1 MKLNGV
7 LIFRITDFRRY
18 FDFPSFW
25 SEKDEFFQLVKPY
38 DILDDFFFDTELEK
52 NYCAVLFRCLR
63 RYDNLWT
70 EIRSAGTKSVFVTYV
85 SDNCR
90 QRMHEPFIHE
100 LTESQI
106 RCYRLIESKS
116 RDRYVALGLF
126 SLYMMLGYMPDE
138 TEVYSALDV
147 IGGMEVGLGD
157 SVVPLREDMAL
168 VSYEEWETPEYP
180 LMIKTFVNKG
190 SSDIEISF
198 DKNARR
204 DCVMLKPGECVNCI
218 FHENK
223 CYRILKRKDTKGG
236 FDFRLQYNDRTRKT
250 DLQIKKILS
259 GETRNIEDV
268 VSFYADNSGYVI
280 VKSDGSYESRH
291 DGIAMTLDQ
300 VRQYNADGFLAVSR
314 EIANNSTT
322 IITVNKIITI

>member
-1 MKLNGV
+1 
-7 LIFRITDFRRY
+7 
-18 FDFPSFW
+18 
-25 SEKDEFFQLVKPY
+25 
-38 DILDDFFFDTELEK
+38 
-52 NYCAVLFRCLR
+52 
-63 RYDNLWT
+63 
-70 EIRSAGTKSVFVTYV
+70 
-85 SDNCR
+85 
-90 QRMHEPFIHE
+90 MHEPFIHE

-106 RCYRLIESKS
+106 QCYRLIESKS

-157 SVVPLREDMAL
+157 SVVPLRED
-168 VSYEEWETPEYP
+168 
-180 LMIKTFVNKG
+180 

-268 VSFYADNSGYVI
+268 VSFYAENSGYVL
-280 VKSDGSYESRH
+280 VKSDGSYHLHKLVTMEK
-291 DGIAMTLDQ
+291 
-300 VRQYNADGFLAVSR
+300 FLRSLQKEYILTVSR
-314 EIANNSTT
+314 DKNGIIRVVTT
-322 IITVNKIITI
+322 ENIY

>member
-1 MKLNGV
+1 
-7 LIFRITDFRRY
+7 
-18 FDFPSFW
+18 
-25 SEKDEFFQLVKPY
+25 
-38 DILDDFFFDTELEK
+38 
-52 NYCAVLFRCLR
+52 
-63 RYDNLWT
+63 
-70 EIRSAGTKSVFVTYV
+70 
-85 SDNCR
+85 
-90 QRMHEPFIHE
+90 
-100 LTESQI
+100 
-106 RCYRLIESKS
+106 
-116 RDRYVALGLF
+116 
-126 SLYMMLGYMPDE
+126 MMLGYMPDE

-180 LMIKTFVNKG
+180 LVIKTLVNMG
-190 SSDIEISF
+190 ISDIKISL
-198 DKNARR
+198 DKNSRR
-204 DCVMLKPGECVNCI
+204 DSAVLKSGECVNCI

-223 CYRILKRKDTKGG
+223 CYKILKHKDSKGG

-259 GETRNIEDV
+259 GESRNIEDA

>member
-25 SEKDEFFQLVKPY
+25 SEKDEFFRLVKPY
-38 DILDDFFFDTELEK
+38 DILDDFFFDTEQEK
-52 NYCAVLFRCLR
+52 KYCAVLFRCLR

-70 EIRSAGTKSVFVTYV
+70 EIRSAGTKSVFITYV

-100 LTESQI
+100 LTETQI

-116 RDRYVALGLF
+116 KDRYAVLGLF

-147 IGGMEVGLGD
+147 IGGRDTGLDD
-157 SVVPLREDMAL
+157 SVVPLREDMVL
-168 VSYEEWETPEYP
+168 VSYDEWETPEYP
-180 LMIKTFVNKG
+180 LMIKTLVNMG
-190 SSDIEISF
+190 ISDIRISP
-198 DKNARR
+198 DKNSRR
-204 DCVMLKPGECVNCI
+204 DSTVLKQGECVNCI

-223 CYRILKRKDTKGG
+223 CYRILKHKDSKGG
-236 FDFRLQYNDRTRKT
+236 FDFRIQYNSRTRKT

-259 GETRNIEDV
+259 GETRDIEDV
-268 VSFYADNSGYVI
+268 VSFYADNSGYVL
-280 VKSDGSYESRH
+280 VKSDGSYYLHQLVTMAKFLNNLQQESILTVSK
-291 DGIAMTLDQ
+291 DENGIIRVVTAENI
-300 VRQYNADGFLAVSR
+300 Y
-314 EIANNSTT
+314 
-322 IITVNKIITI
+322 